1 MRQSESA
8 PPTTRRWR
16 TARVLAAAIV
26 MLLPLLGASP
36 AVTRAAVEGLT
47 LEANVLL
54 DGHARQGT
62 WMAIDVHV
70 RNDGP
75 PISGEL
81 RLTGGIQGKTT
92 FGTVVDLPT
101 QSDKVYRLYA
111 QPPGFG
117 RTVEVSLVEG
127 TTVLDSIKVPF
138 TSHDATQMVI
148 GVMAERPGDIVGSLD
163 LLPDQQGRAG
173 LVIPLDAADLPRRV
187 EGWATLDRL
196 IWQDMDAS
204 ALEPD
209 QLDALRSWL
218 AGGGRLI
225 IVGGTTGPD
234 SLAAFPDA
242 ILPYRPTTTI
252 DVAPAS
258 LVAVLGELPEG
269 ATDVPAFAG
278 TMIDGRALATSAG
291 QVVAAERAYGG
302 GAVTILG
309 FDPTVD
315 WIDET
320 TVAKGLWR
328 RLLPARIGGGPVV
341 TDDSQLISAVS
352 QLPELALPPI
362 GGLAALLGAYILL
375 IGPINYLVLKR
386 MDRRE
391 WAWVTMPVLIVAFAV
406 GAYGFGSLLRGSEL
420 IVNEVAI
427 VRGSPGATE
436 GTAQVY
442 LGVFSPSRGT
452 YQVRIPGGALMSAP
466 ASGDFFGG
474 DGQAASLDVLQGET
488 SMIRDLNVGFGSLRT
503 VRAES
508 AVSVPRIAA
517 SLRLEDGH
525 LRGTVTNESDQ
536 PFLKPAVVLGGTVA
550 TLRDLAPGE
559 SADVD
564 IAIAPFQFGQQLSD
578 RIVGTIFFP
587 DGQTDQGEDAARKY
601 ARHSIIDQL
610 TYDPNWGF
618 TGQLPVEGAVV
629 LGWSEDSLL
638 EIEIEGQVPKRTG
651 NILYF
656 LPTALTVSGT
666 TTFTSDLLRSTVV
679 ASDAAFF
686 SKDPYSINF
695 GRGAVEFSYR
705 PIAFT
710 GTFAATDVSM
720 TLGFG
725 GDPGFGGQGKPISPL
740 DQIPEP
746 CPDPPTPECQLNFDG
761 MPEVE
766 LYDLTTSSW
775 RRFPHMSAGSRYSIA
790 DPERYVDPSTGTL
803 LVRFVN
809 DRNDGVGFGLD
820 LAMTGDLR

>member
-1 MRQSESA
+1 MRQPESA

-16 TARVLAAAIV
+16 TARLVAASFLA
-26 MLLPLLGASP
+26 LLPLLGVP
-36 AVTRAAVEGLT
+36 APTTRAAVDGLT
-47 LEANVLL
+47 IEARVLL

-62 WMAIDVHV
+62 WMAIDIHV
-70 RNDGP
+70 KNDGP
-75 PISGEL
+75 PIVGEL
-81 RLTGGIQGKTT
+81 RLTGGVQGKTT
-92 FGTVVDLPT
+92 FGTAVDLPT

-117 RTVEVSLVEG
+117 RTVEISLVQG
-127 TTVLDSIKVPF
+127 TTVVDSLKVEY
-138 TSHDATQMVI
+138 TSHDPTQLVI

-163 LLPDQQGRAG
+163 LLPDQQGRAP

-196 IWQDMDAS
+196 IWQDMDAAS
-204 ALEPD
+204 LEPD
-209 QLDALRSWL
+209 QLDALRAWL

-225 IVGGTTGPD
+225 IAGGTTGPD
-234 SLAAFPDA
+234 SLAAFPDTM
-242 ILPYRPTTTI
+242 LPYRPTTTI

-258 LVAVLGELPEG
+258 LVALLGELPEG

-278 TMIDGRALATSAG
+278 SMIDGRALATSAG

-302 GAVTILG
+302 GTVTLLG
-309 FDPTVD
+309 FDPTID

-320 TVAKGLWR
+320 TLAKGLWR
-328 RLLPARIGGGPVV
+328 RMLPTKAAGGLVI
-341 TDDSQLISAVS
+341 TDDSQLVSAVS
-352 QLPELALPPI
+352 QLPELALPPV

-386 MDRRE
+386 LDRRE
-391 WAWVTMPVLIVAFAV
+391 WAWVTMPVLIVTFAV

-452 YQVRIPGGALMSAP
+452 YQVRVPGGALISAP

-488 SMIRDLNVGFGSLRT
+488 STIRNLNVGFGSLRT
-503 VRAES
+503 VRAET
-508 AVSVPRIAA
+508 AVAVPRIAA
-517 SLRLEDGH
+517 ALRLEDGH
-525 LRGTVTNESDQ
+525 LRGTVTNDSDQ
-536 PFLKPAVVLGGTVA
+536 PFLQPAVVLGGTVA

-578 RIVGTIFFP
+578 RIVGPIFFP
-587 DGQTDQGEDAARKY
+587 DGQTDQGEDAARKF

-629 LGWSEDSLL
+629 LGWSTESLL
-638 EIEIEGQVPKRTG
+638 ELEIEGQVPKRTG

-656 LPTALTVSGT
+656 LPTALAVTGT
-666 TTFTSDLLRSTVV
+666 TTFSTDLLRSTVV
-679 ASDAAFF
+679 SSDAAFF
-686 SKDPYSINF
+686 SKDPYSMNF
-695 GRGAVEFSYR
+695 GRGAVEISYR

-710 GTFAATDVSM
+710 GTFAVSDVSM

-725 GDPGFGGQGKPISPL
+725 GEPGFGGQGKPIAPL

-746 CPDPPTPECQLNFDG
+746 CPDPPTPECQLNVDG
-761 MPEVE
+761 MPDVE
-766 LYDLTTSSW
+766 LYDLTTSTW
-775 RRFPHMSAGSRYSIA
+775 RRFPHMSAGSRYSIT

-809 DRNDGVGFGLD
+809 DRNDGVGFSLD
-820 LAMTGDLR
+820 LSMTGDLR